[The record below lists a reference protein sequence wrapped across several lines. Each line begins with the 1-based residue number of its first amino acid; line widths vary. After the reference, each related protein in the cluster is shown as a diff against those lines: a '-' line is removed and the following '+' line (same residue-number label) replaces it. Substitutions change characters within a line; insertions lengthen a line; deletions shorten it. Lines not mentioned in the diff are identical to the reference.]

1 MDRVKLEVRSR
12 TERGKD
18 VRALRAAGE
27 IPAVIYARGA
37 ESTAVTVDAR
47 ALRTAVTGPGGLY
60 ALLDVTVDGTKARP
74 AIIKDMQLDPVRDR
88 VVHVDFHEIPLDRK
102 IQTVVAVHLEGI
114 PHGVEMGG
122 VLSQPSHEVQI
133 SVLPTAIP
141 ESISVDVSEL
151 EIGTSLRLADVPVP
165 EGVEFL
171 DDPDGT
177 VLAIVTAPISEAEL
191 EGEPVEGEEGEEGE
205 EGVEGEGVEGEG
217 EGDGEAGDT
226 SEEAPA
232 ESD

>member
-60 ALLDVTVDGTKARP
+60 ALLDVTVDGTKPRP

-122 VLSQPSHEVQI
+122 VLRSRPRSPDLSAADSH
-133 SVLPTAIP
+133 PR
-141 ESISVDVSEL
+141 VDLGGRVGARDRHL
-151 EIGTSLRLADVPVP
+151 VA
-165 EGVEFL
+165 
-171 DDPDGT
+171 
-177 VLAIVTAPISEAEL
+177 
-191 EGEPVEGEEGEEGE
+191 
-205 EGVEGEGVEGEG
+205 
-217 EGDGEAGDT
+217 AGRR
-226 SEEAPA
+226 ARP
-232 ESD
+232 

>member
-27 IPAVIYARGA
+27 IPAVIYAAGA
-37 ESTAVTVDAR
+37 ESTAVTVNAR
-47 ALRTAVTGPGGLY
+47 ELRTAVTGPGGLY
-60 ALLDVTVDGTKARP
+60 ALLDVTVDGSKARP
-74 AIIKDMQLDPVRDR
+74 AIIKDMQLDPVRDS
-88 VVHVDFHEIPLDRK
+88 VMHVDFHEIPLDRK
-102 IQTVVAVHLEGI
+102 IQTVVAVHLEGT

-122 VLSQPSHEVQI
+122 ALSQPAHELRV

-141 ESISVDVSEL
+141 ESITVDISEL
-151 EIGTSLRLADVPVP
+151 DIGGSLRLVDVPAL

-171 DDPDGT
+171 DDLEGT
-177 VLAIVTAPISEAEL
+177 VLATVTAPISEAEL
-191 EGEPVEGEEGEEGE
+191 EGEPVEGEEGEEG
-205 EGVEGEGVEGEG
+205 VEGEEGEAAEGG
-217 EGDGEAGDT
+217 EDEP

-232 ESD
+232 EE

>member
-27 IPAVIYARGA
+27 IPAVIYAAGSDA
-37 ESTAVTVDAR
+37 TAVTVNAR
-47 ALRTAVTGPGGLY
+47 ELRTAVTGPGGLY
-60 ALLDVTVDGTKARP
+60 ALLDVTVDGSKARP
-74 AIIKDMQLDPVRDR
+74 AIIKDMQLDPVRDS
-88 VVHVDFHEIPLDRK
+88 VIHVDFHEIPLDRK
-102 IQTVVAVHLEGI
+102 IQTVVTVHLEGI

-122 VLSQPSHEVQI
+122 ALSQPSHELRV

-141 ESISVDVSEL
+141 ESITVDISEL
-151 EIGTSLRLADVPVP
+151 EIGNSLRLVDVPEL

-171 DDPDGT
+171 DDLEGT
-177 VLAIVTAPISEAEL
+177 VLATVTAPISEAEL
-191 EGEPVEGEEGEEGE
+191 EGEPVEGEEGEEGVEGEEGE
-205 EGVEGEGVEGEG
+205 EGVEGQEG
-217 EGDGEAGDT
+217 AA

-232 ESD
+232 ESE

>member
-141 ESISVDVSEL
+141 ESILVDVSEL

-171 DDPDGT
+171 DDPEGT

-217 EGDGEAGDT
+217 EEGEGGEA